1 LLAFYSLVDGRLLLS
16 HGRGLHTFTVREA
29 CNIAIAWQTD
39 DFRREDHAFRWSGSK
54 KESDD
59 PVEVIIERW
68 QEKIG
73 LKVDPAAEALEAMK
87 RFYKATGKDWD
98 DTPVEVDW
106 RMKDEEIPGTYMG
119 GVKGVKGEG
128 SK

>member
-1 LLAFYSLVDGRLLLS
+1 M
-16 HGRGLHTFTVREA
+16 REA
-29 CNIAIAWQTD
+29 INIAIAWQVD
-39 DFRREDHAFRWSGSK
+39 DFRKEDHAFRWSGSK

-59 PVEVIIERW
+59 PVEVTIERW

-87 RFYKATGKDWD
+87 RFYAATGKEWD

-106 RMKDEEIPGTYMG
+106 RMRDEEIPGNYMG
-119 GVKGVKGEG
+119 GQKGAKGEG